1 MPASTLLA
9 WSAALLT
16 SLMVTGAAADD
27 RPIGTDERIH
37 TIVPLTAGDEPVVV
51 TEHMIQVGKK
61 ALRYEARAGRIPIR
75 DAQTGQIRG
84 RIFFV
89 AYVVAPQRGEQPRPL
104 SFAWNGGPGVPSSI
118 VHLQGLGPRRIDK
131 DRMVDNPDTVLA
143 VSDLVFMD
151 AMETG
156 FSRPEAP
163 EFAPEFFTLKGDI
176 AATAEFIRAYRLKFR
191 QVNQPVF
198 IVGESYGVFR
208 AAGLADYMTDRGDR
222 LDGVILVSGDF
233 PNVRQPVAFYDA
245 MHIPARVAI
254 AFRWKR
260 LPPDLM
266 QDYAST
272 VRQANAWVET
282 TYLPALECLECQM
295 PESREKISIE
305 LAGWIGMRPEQVDRK
320 TLVVHAK
327 HFLEDFFDGDK
338 TRRLDE
344 QDARSLE
351 GEISL
356 FGPAGVI
363 DEYLRSD
370 LGYAT
375 ELSYNGI
382 EGGYTPSF
390 GPKFRS
396 AGSQFS
402 YGTLSKDDEKL
413 SQETGEVTYV
423 ARDNP
428 PWMQTAMTR
437 YRKLK
442 VYVANGRY
450 DPLNMCEGDVKV
462 VAQLPS
468 ELSSRIQ
475 SQCYESGHVIYEDA
489 LARPKF
495 LNDVSR
501 FIRETAAGGS

>member
-1 MPASTLLA
+1 MHEMVRS
-9 WSAALLT
+9 T
-16 SLMVTGAAADD
+16 SLRWSLALVASLIATGPGSRA
-27 RPIGTDERIH
+27 DERIR
-37 TIVPLTAGDEPVVV
+37 TIAPLTAGDEPVVV
-51 TEHMIQVGKK
+51 SEHTIQIAGK

-84 RIFFV
+84 RVFFV
-89 AYVVAPQRGEQPRPL
+89 AYVVARQRGERPRPL
-104 SFAWNGGPGVPSSI
+104 SFGWNGGPGVASSVI
-118 VHLQGLGPRRIDK
+118 HLQGLGPRRIDK
-131 DRMVDNPDTVLA
+131 DRMVDNPETVLA

-156 FSRPEAP
+156 FSRPETP
-163 EFAPEFFTLKGDI
+163 DFAPDFFTLKGDI

-191 QVNQPVF
+191 QVDQPVF

-208 AAGLADYMTDRGDR
+208 AAGLADYMTDEGDR
-222 LDGVILVSGDF
+222 LGGVILVSGDF

-260 LPPDLM
+260 LPPELM

-272 VRQANAWVET
+272 VRQANEWVEK
-282 TYLPALECLECQM
+282 TYLPALQCLECLK
-295 PESREKISIE
+295 PESRERIAIE
-305 LAGWIGMRPEQVDRK
+305 LARWIGMRPEQVDRR

-338 TRRLDE
+338 SQKLDE
-344 QDARSLE
+344 QDARAE
-351 GEISL
+351 DGQISL
-356 FGPAGVI
+356 IGPPNVI
-363 DEYLRSD
+363 DGYLRSE

-375 ELSYNGI
+375 ELTYNGV
-382 EGGYTPSF
+382 ERGYTPSP

-396 AGSQFS
+396 AGSQFN
-402 YGTLSKDDEKL
+402 YGTLSREDEKL

-437 YRKLK
+437 DPKLK
-442 VYVANGRY
+442 VYVATGRY
-450 DPLNMCEGDVKV
+450 DPLNMCEGDVKI
-462 VAQLPS
+462 VAQLPPD
-468 ELSSRIQ
+468 LSRRIQ
-475 SQCYESGHVIYEDA
+475 NRCYESGHVIYEDA
-489 LARPKF
+489 LARPEF
-495 LNDVSR
+495 LNDLSR